1 MSHPAN
7 LAHAPAADPAKPVNL
22 RKAFYVFGTQ
32 LLITAMIVTAYY
44 LPWGQTTFNMV
55 FTIVLALCQA
65 ALVLC
70 FSMHFITEKKFIYG
84 VAMFT
89 AIFLGAMLYL
99 ILTGGSASG
108 HLHVNHVS

>member
-1 MSHPAN
+1 MRHPAHSSPD
-7 LAHAPAADPAKPVNL
+7 HAEAPAKPVNV

-32 LLITAMIVTAYY
+32 ILITVMIVTAYY

-55 FTIVLALCQA
+55 FTAALALGQA

-84 VAMFT
+84 VALFT
-89 AIFLGAMLYL
+89 AIFLSAMLYL
-99 ILTGGSASG
+99 ILTAGSASG

>member
-1 MSHPAN
+1 MFT
-7 LAHAPAADPAKPVNL
+7 AA
-22 RKAFYVFGTQ
+22 
-32 LLITAMIVTAYY
+32 
-44 LPWGQTTFNMV
+44 
-55 FTIVLALCQA
+55 LALCQA

-89 AIFLGAMLYL
+89 VLFLGAMLYL
-99 ILTGGSASG
+99 ILTAGSASG